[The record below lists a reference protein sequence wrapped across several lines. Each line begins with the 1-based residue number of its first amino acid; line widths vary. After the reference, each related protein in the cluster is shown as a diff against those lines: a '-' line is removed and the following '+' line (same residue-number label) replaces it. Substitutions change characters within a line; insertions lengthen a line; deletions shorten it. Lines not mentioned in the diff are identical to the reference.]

1 MELESLIIGL
11 LLGILAP
18 YAIPKIPHAIR
29 YVKNLF
35 TGNTGEQTEP

>member
-18 YAIPKIPHAIR
+18 YAIPKIPHAIQ
-29 YVKNLF
+29 YVKTLI
-35 TGNTGEQTEP
+35 TGNKGEQQDP